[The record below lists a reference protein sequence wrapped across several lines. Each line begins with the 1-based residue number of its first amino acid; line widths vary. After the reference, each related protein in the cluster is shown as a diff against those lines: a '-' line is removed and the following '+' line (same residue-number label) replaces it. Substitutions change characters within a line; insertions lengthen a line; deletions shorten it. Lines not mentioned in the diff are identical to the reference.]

1 MNDYEKKESNGS
13 SIVCS
18 ACSGCTYGLRQRTAD
33 ERTKEDQSGAQ

>member
-1 MNDYEKKESNGS
+1 MKRKESNGS

-18 ACSGCTYGLRQRTAD
+18 ACSSCDYGLRQHTTD

>member
-18 ACSGCTYGLRQRTAD
+18 ACSSYDYGLRQHTAD
-33 ERTKEDQSGAQ
+33 ERTKEDQGGAQ